1 MLQFLILISY
11 KTFGLHVTRG
21 ECALELDGA
30 CSGDQLFE
38 VLKSWGIHLVV
49 TEVVPVSGGEDEK
62 ADLIS
67 VTFTSG

>member
-30 CSGDQLFE
+30 RGGDQSTE
-38 VLKSWGIHLVV
+38 VLKSGGIHLVI
-49 TEVVPVSGGEDEK
+49 TEGIPVNGGEDEK
-62 ADLIS
+62 SGLIS